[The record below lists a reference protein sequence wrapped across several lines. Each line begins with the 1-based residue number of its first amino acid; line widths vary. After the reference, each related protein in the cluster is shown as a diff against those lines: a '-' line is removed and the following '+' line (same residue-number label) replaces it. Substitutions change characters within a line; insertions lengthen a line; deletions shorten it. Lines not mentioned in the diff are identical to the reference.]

1 MPPTGKDWPIS
12 ARAGLENGGDWLDRG
27 LQRWYRGIVDE
38 VGGWMAG
45 LGKVMESGG
54 RKGKD
59 FVLSHHT
66 LVWKGM
72 SPSFHLVSITTN
84 TKTIIPIL
92 PAFRSLFI
100 NDLFCYTSSCS
111 FFFLLASFKNILV
124 SSLKKFLTQPHVPLQ
139 LLPYVSLTIHS
150 KTSRE
155 LPTLTVFPSAFT
167 PLLNCSH
174 RSRKM
179 TSINITRITSLPE
192 LIA

>member
-1 MPPTGKDWPIS
+1 MPGWGRDPRRWGPHHG
-12 ARAGLENGGDWLDRG
+12 AGPHGAPPRAGWEAWPSSGALSRCSRNPHMPGPRVGTLRLRAGPAARG
-27 LQRWYRGIVDE
+27 WTETLR
-38 VGGWMAG
+38 
-45 LGKVMESGG
+45 
-54 RKGKD
+54 
-59 FVLSHHT
+59 SHHF
-66 LVWKGM
+66 L
-72 SPSFHLVSITTN
+72 LILN

-100 NDLFCYTSSCS
+100 NDLFCYTSPCS